1 MRIGFARFGAR
12 TRWLVG
18 LLAALLLVWGLLH
31 RQIDYALGVRFLLS
45 APSPREDFFN
55 GLVDRSTHPDELLR
69 RCWNTDKVV
78 HRQWVVNYLS
88 ENAISKAPW
97 LDGLDDILVAG
108 TMDPDMS
115 VRELALATLDARRR
129 PQLFECAQFQLK
141 DLDPLLRLLGLEYLK
156 KTDPHRAIP
165 VIVPLLDDPDLRI
178 QAEAELSLMRW
189 SGEDYGVRVK
199 LAIPATE
206 GPFSGQV
213 DPANVERIKRG
224 IEDRKRWWIAHSK
237 EYDVLPAPLAL
248 KPAATLTST
257 IPDFTLPDLQGKSV
271 RLSDFRGKVVL
282 LNFWATWCT
291 ACLAEIPDLVALK
304 KKSGDQVIVLGVAL
318 DGWSAEP
325 DSAETHQNPRANNE
339 DSSPLNRAKIDKAVR
354 ALGINYP
361 VLLDPTGLAGSQFN
375 GGELPTTVIV
385 DTQGR
390 MRRRFVGERN
400 LAVFEAM
407 IAEAGLPAAS
417 PR

>member
-1 MRIGFARFGAR
+1 MRTGFARFGLR
-12 TRWLVG
+12 SGLLVG
-18 LLAALLLVWGLLH
+18 LLAVLLVVWGLFH
-31 RQIDYALGVRFLLS
+31 DQIDYALGVRFLLS
-45 APSPREDFFN
+45 APSPREEVFN
-55 GLVDRSTHPDELLR
+55 GLVDRSTHPDQMLR

-88 ENAISKAPW
+88 ENAASNAPW
-97 LDGLDDILVAG
+97 LDRLDDILVAG
-108 TMDPDMS
+108 TTDPDMS

-156 KTDPHRAIP
+156 KTDPRRAIP

-178 QAEAELSLMRW
+178 QAEAELCLMRW

-199 LAIPATE
+199 LAMPATE
-206 GPFSGQV
+206 GPLSGQV

-224 IEDRKRWWIAHSK
+224 IEERKRWWIAHSK
-237 EYDVLPAPLAL
+237 EYDVHPAPLAL
-248 KPAATLTST
+248 KPTATLTST
-257 IPDFTLPDLQGKSV
+257 IPDFTLPDMEGKSI

-291 ACLAEIPDLVALK
+291 ACLAELPDLVALK
-304 KKSGDQVIVLGVAL
+304 KKLGDRVIVLGVLL
-318 DGWSAEP
+318 DGWSAEV
-325 DSAETHQNPRANNE
+325 DSDENRQTT
-339 DSSPLNRAKIDKAVR
+339 SSAKNGPSKRLDRSKIDRAVR
-354 ALGINYP
+354 SQGINYP
-361 VLLDPTGLAGSQFN
+361 VLLDPTGLVGSQFN

-385 DTQGR
+385 DSQGR

-407 IAEAGLPAAS
+407 IAEASRPVVS
-417 PR
+417 P